1 MIPQPP
7 GNFSSSR
14 SGGGLKI
21 SNPRKSIKLARAY
34 CHRSGTAI
42 RAIHW
47 PTTSSITMKLGS
59 GWPLSRSTDEEVA
72 TPTKNQ
78 PKHKSRNQAPLIHQ
92 KRRPCQFQDQ
102 TSTAMAD
109 AQVPGPGLKYPTP

>member
-78 PKHKSRNQAPLIHQ
+78 PKHKTRNEDPRINKNSRPG
-92 KRRPCQFQDQ
+92 KFQDQ
-102 TSTAMAD
+102 HSTTM
-109 AQVPGPGLKYPTP
+109 